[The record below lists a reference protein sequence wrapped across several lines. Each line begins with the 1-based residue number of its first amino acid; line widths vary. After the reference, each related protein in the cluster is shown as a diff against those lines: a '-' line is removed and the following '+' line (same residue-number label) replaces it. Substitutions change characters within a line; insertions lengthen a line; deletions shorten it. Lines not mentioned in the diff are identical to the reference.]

1 MNLDKKPHNHIQSS
15 NLIVHIDTFL
25 IITINT
31 SSQLVQIYFGEG
43 GLQWSDSYSL
53 SQDVVT
59 DESNLK
65 QG

>member
-1 MNLDKKPHNHIQSS
+1 MKLDKKPHNHIQSS

-25 IITINT
+25 IITS
-31 SSQLVQIYFGEG
+31 SSQLVQKYFGEG